1 MSDPAGSGLSAS
13 LAQQFARARF
23 SDLSPFTVRASK
35 RAILDGLGVMLAA
48 SGESA
53 DVLPFVQFA
62 TLCGGPPQASL
73 LGRRERVSAPVA
85 ALANGALAHA
95 LDFEDAFDLTP
106 LHPNAS
112 LLPAALAVSEL
123 KAPVSGKE
131 YLAAVAT
138 GCDFVCRLGLSLRS
152 PMESGGW
159 YPPPI
164 LGAFGATVA
173 AAMLL
178 RLDARQ
184 ICDAL
189 SLLLCQNSCPGE
201 IKYSPD
207 TVIRAI
213 REAFPAQAAVT
224 SALLAAQGV
233 RGYDAPLEGRSG
245 FFALYAGGDYDPG
258 ALLKDLGRRHWID
271 ELSFKP
277 WPCCRGTHAYIEA
290 AQSLRRA
297 GGFAAADVEK
307 LQLSGGDTQRML
319 CEPRLQKLAPRTP
332 IDAKFSLPF
341 VVAAA
346 LLNEEITLGSFAT
359 ARLTDPALLRLASKA
374 EFQAVPRWKSHAAGG
389 ALEVTLRDGRRLHQE
404 IAQAMGDPTRPL
416 SDETLRAK
424 FLDCAA
430 RASVPLAR
438 SDAERLA
445 DRIFALELEQDAGGV
460 LSARPQ

>member
-1 MSDPAGSGLSAS
+1 MSELAGSGLSAT
-13 LAQQFARARF
+13 LGQHFARARF
-23 SDLSPFTVRASK
+23 SDLSPSTVWATK

-48 SGESA
+48 SGESE
-53 DVLPFVQFA
+53 DVRPFVLHA
-62 TLCGGPPQASL
+62 TRCGGPPQASL
-73 LGRRERVSAPVA
+73 LGRGERVSAPGA

-95 LDFEDAFDLTP
+95 LDFEDAFDRTP

-112 LLPAALAVSEL
+112 LLPATIAISEL
-123 KAPVSGKE
+123 QPPVPGTD
-131 YLAAVAT
+131 YLTAVAT
-138 GCDFVCRLGLSLRS
+138 GCDFVCRLGLSLRR
-152 PMESGGW
+152 PLESGGW

-173 AAMLL
+173 AAMLI
-178 RLDARQ
+178 RLEARQ

-213 REAFPAQAAVT
+213 REAFPAHAAVT

-233 RGYDAPLEGRSG
+233 RGFDAPLEGRSG
-245 FFALYAGGDYDPG
+245 FFALFAGGDYDPR
-258 ALLKDLGRRHWID
+258 ALLEELGQRQWIE
-271 ELSFKP
+271 ELSFKQ

-290 AQSLRRA
+290 AQSLRRDF
-297 GGFAAADVEK
+297 GFAAGDVQK
-307 LQLSGGDTQRML
+307 LQLFGGDTQHML
-319 CEPRLQKLAPRTP
+319 CEPRLQKLSPRTQ

-346 LLNEEITLGSFAT
+346 LLHDEITLGSFA
-359 ARLTDPALLRLASKA
+359 AKNLEDPALLAVASKT
-374 EFQAVPRWKSHAAGG
+374 EFQAAPHWRNNPAGG
-389 ALEVTLRDGRRLHQE
+389 AMTVTLRDGRCLQQE
-404 IAQAMGDPTRPL
+404 VPHALGDPGRPL
-416 SDETLRAK
+416 SDDQLRAK

-430 RASVPLAR
+430 RAAVPLPRAG
-438 SDAERLA
+438 AERLA
-445 DRIFALELEQDAGGV
+445 DRIYSLERETDAGLV